1 MIQDFWTN
9 HVRVQNM
16 ASIEEQL
23 KKIIVST
30 VKMSDGLT
38 LQQQLKREVDRLYS
52 CIQKY
57 IDQYY
62 DSYKPEVYERTY
74 RFQGSMYAQDIVDIY
89 IDGNKIKLSI
99 LFHDDLANHDS
110 LFSDE
115 KAYVPLLMND
125 GWTAKKLENRIG
137 RIERFTHFDG
147 IHYIENGIRDF
158 NATNKLGLHI
168 DVERIG
174 NGKYSIESY

>member
-62 DSYKPEVYERTY
+62 DSYKPKVYERTY
-74 RFQGSMYAQDIVDIY
+74 RFQGSMYRQ
-89 IDGNKIKLSI
+89 
-99 LFHDDLANHDS
+99 H
-110 LFSDE
+110 
-115 KAYVPLLMND
+115 M
-125 GWTAKKLENRIG
+125 KKEQ
-137 RIERFTHFDG
+137 TH
-147 IHYIENGIRDF
+147 
-158 NATNKLGLHI
+158 
-168 DVERIG
+168 
-174 NGKYSIESY
+174 